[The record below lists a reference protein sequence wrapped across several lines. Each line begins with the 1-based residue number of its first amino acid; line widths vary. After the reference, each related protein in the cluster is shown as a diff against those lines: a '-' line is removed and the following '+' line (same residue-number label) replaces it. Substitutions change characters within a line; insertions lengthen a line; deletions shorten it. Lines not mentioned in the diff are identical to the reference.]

1 MPDGAEQHSLHD
13 AETFQVG
20 AWTVEPA
27 LNQVSREA
35 ETLRL
40 EPKAMA
46 LLHYLAE
53 RPGEVVSRETLLSA
67 VWPKVV
73 VGDDSLTQ
81 AIIKLRKA
89 LGDTPESPTYIQTIA
104 KRGYRLVAP
113 VTRLDPATAPASAGE
128 SVTQRVRRKPPY
140 AFIAAVAVATL
151 VCVVVAA
158 WWVVDKPDTSPT
170 SAAAPSIEAS
180 RAAKSVIR
188 IAPFEALGEDPQA
201 ELLARGLT
209 ADLVT
214 DLSKVFELAVI
225 TETTFAGPR
234 SEGAPAQ
241 ALQSGYLVS
250 GSVQR
255 IDDRL
260 RLHVHL
266 ADAQTGRQLWS
277 ERFDR
282 TVSSLFALQDELVP
296 KLLLILPAKVSEA
309 ELRRVA
315 QHHTRNLEAYEF
327 YQRGQMALIVRQQ
340 EENVAARAMFQR
352 AIDLD
357 ASFALAYAALAQ
369 TYAADHRNQW
379 TKERAAALDRA
390 FELARTAHAINP
402 DVRETYWVLAIVHL
416 ERGQHKQALDYLE
429 TAIRLYPSYA
439 DAYAFM
445 GGIYAYLG
453 QPAQTLPL
461 LRTAIRLR
469 PEAGYLYFLILGRAY
484 FGLGDFEQARINLQH
499 AVMRNP
505 VNLEARVYLAA
516 THLAAGRAGEA
527 TWEVDEVR
535 ALQPDFARDVW
546 FSTHPLRDAKTKAQL
561 NDALAKLG
569 L

>member
-1 MPDGAEQHSLHD
+1 MPDGAEQHSLGD
-13 AETFQVG
+13 AETFRIGV
-20 AWTVEPA
+20 WTVEPA
-27 LNQVSREA
+27 LNQVSRSG

-53 RPGEVVSRETLLSA
+53 RPGEVVSREALLAA

-89 LGDTPESPTYIQTIA
+89 LGDTPESPTYIQTVS
-104 KRGYRLVAP
+104 KRGYRLMAP
-113 VTRLDPATAPASAGE
+113 VVRLDPVAAPASVGE
-128 SVTQRVRRKPPY
+128 PGVQRVRRKPPY
-140 AFIAAVAVATL
+140 TLVVIVAALACAAAAV
-151 VCVVVAA
+151 
-158 WWVVDKPDTSPT
+158 WWVVDKRDASTIAVSG
-170 SAAAPSIEAS
+170 SNVEAS
-180 RAAKSVIR
+180 RAGKPSIR
-188 IAPFEALGEDPQA
+188 IAPFEALGDDPQA

-209 ADLVT
+209 ADLAT

-225 TETTFAGPR
+225 ADTVVAGERSNDAVAKET
-234 SEGAPAQ
+234 
-241 ALQSGYLVS
+241 GYVVT

-260 RLHVHL
+260 RLHVRL
-266 ADAQTGRQLWS
+266 GDARTGKQLWS
-277 ERFDR
+277 ERFEG
-282 TVSSLFALQDELVP
+282 TVASLFALQDELVP
-296 KLLLILPAKVSEA
+296 KLLRILPAKVSEA

-315 QHHTRNLEAYEF
+315 QHHTRDLEAYKY

-340 EENVAARAMFQR
+340 EENAAAREMFQR

-379 TKERAAALDRA
+379 TKARAAALDRA
-390 FELARTAHAINP
+390 FELARTAHTINP

-416 ERGQHKQALDYLE
+416 DRGEHRQALDYLQ

-461 LRTAIRLR
+461 VRTAIRLR

-484 FGLGDFEQARINLQH
+484 FGLGDLEQARINLQQ
-499 AVMRNP
+499 AVLRNP

-516 THLAAGRAGEA
+516 THLAAGNA
-527 TWEVDEVR
+527 TESRWEVEEIR
-535 ALQPDFARDVW
+535 TLQPDFARNAW
-546 FSTHPLRDAKTKAQL
+546 FSTHPLRDAKTKAKL
-561 NDALAKLG
+561 DDALEKLG